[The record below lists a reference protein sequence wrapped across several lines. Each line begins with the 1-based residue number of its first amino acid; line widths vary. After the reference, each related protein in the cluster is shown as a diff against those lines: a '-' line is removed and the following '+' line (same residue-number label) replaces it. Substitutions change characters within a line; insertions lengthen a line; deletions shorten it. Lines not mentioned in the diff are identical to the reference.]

1 MLKRFAVLL
10 VASFCIV
17 GLLAACGGSSNKNST
32 SSSGSSSSGSASQTI
47 QMTEMKFTPDTFTVK
62 SGDKVTVKLENKGT
76 VLHDF
81 SIDSLNIKQDVQP
94 GSSKTVTF
102 TAPAAGTLTF
112 YCDQPGHEA
121 AGMKGTITVQ

>member
-1 MLKRFAVLL
+1 MLKRFAVLM

-17 GLLAACGGSSNKNST
+17 GLLAACGGGSSNST
-32 SSSGSSSSGSASQTI
+32 SSSGSSGGTASQTI
-47 QMTEMKFTPDTFTVK
+47 QMTEMKFTPNAFTVK
-62 SGDKVTVKLENKGT
+62 SGDKVTIKLENKGT
-76 VLHDF
+76 VLHNF

-94 GSSKTVTF
+94 GDSKTVTF